1 MTPNCSSIFHHP
13 PPTPTLRCT
22 FQNVW
27 WTSLL
32 GQLCITSNSTLVK
45 LLLNLVELLF
55 ILGKDCLCTDLSVS
69 EDVMV
74 LLSLTA
80 RNLGVIL
87 NDRLSCGPNITAEA
101 QSCRFALNN
110 ICRIWFFLTKDVMQL
125 LVQALVISSGHLI
138 WTTAAPSW
146 LDSQHLRLNCCSI
159 SRKLHCTDPP
169 PPPHP
174 WPPLASC
181 CGLHPIQDNGA
192 DLQGQQNFTHLSPNT
207 GQTTHSRESTL
218 LISTSAGRLV
228 LPSWANKAHSAKS
241 WLFSVLAPQWWNQL
255 LTNVRTAESVSVFQ
269 KILKTLFRL
278 YLDPAWPP
286 ILRWGLDNYFYI
298 SFYSINGDML
308 WFLSC
313 VKCTYCKLL
322 LTKVSA

>member
-1 MTPNCSSIFHHP
+1 MFKPRFLETGVPQGSVLGLLLFSLYTRSLGSAITPHRFSYHCYADDTQLFLHFP
-13 PPTPTLRCT
+13 P
-22 FQNVW
+22 
-27 WTSLL
+27 S
-32 GQLCITSNSTLVK
+32 TSNTHAAMHISECLVDISAWTAVHHLK
-45 LLLNLVELLF
+45 LNLSKTPLKLSRTPLP

-146 LDSQHLRLNCCSI
+146 LDSQPLRLNCCSI

-174 WPPLASC
+174 
-181 CGLHPIQDNGA
+181 
-192 DLQGQQNFTHLSPNT
+192 
-207 GQTTHSRESTL
+207 
-218 LISTSAGRLV
+218 
-228 LPSWANKAHSAKS
+228 
-241 WLFSVLAPQWWNQL
+241 
-255 LTNVRTAESVSVFQ
+255 
-269 KILKTLFRL
+269 
-278 YLDPAWPP
+278 
-286 ILRWGLDNYFYI
+286 
-298 SFYSINGDML
+298 
-308 WFLSC
+308 
-313 VKCTYCKLL
+313 
-322 LTKVSA
+322 